1 MRTLPKEL
9 ELNPSKKLAAIN
21 FIRERTGCMQ
31 MGRVDE
37 YWVEFVSA
45 VENPFEQMGEAHWL
59 LWLKNKLGGQHN
71 GNDRKSNQGCE

>member
-21 FIRERTGCMQ
+21 MLRGCTGCMN

-37 YWVEFVSA
+37 YWLEFVSE
-45 VENPFEQMGEAHWL
+45 VKNPFEQMGEAHWL
-59 LWLKNKLGGQHN
+59 LWLKNKLGGQTN
-71 GNDRKSNQGCE
+71 GNDRESNQGSE